1 MQGGEVSLIE
11 GLKLSLVSMTLVFIL
26 LYFISLILYSF
37 KFFKRKEKV
46 EAVEEDLV
54 NSKKP
59 LVQNENK
66 IDLSKIEEDEE
77 LLAAV
82 IVATMEASGENK
94 NSNYRVTKMRRL

>member
-66 IDLSKIEEDEE
+66 IDLSKIEEDE
-77 LLAAV
+77 
-82 IVATMEASGENK
+82 
-94 NSNYRVTKMRRL
+94 